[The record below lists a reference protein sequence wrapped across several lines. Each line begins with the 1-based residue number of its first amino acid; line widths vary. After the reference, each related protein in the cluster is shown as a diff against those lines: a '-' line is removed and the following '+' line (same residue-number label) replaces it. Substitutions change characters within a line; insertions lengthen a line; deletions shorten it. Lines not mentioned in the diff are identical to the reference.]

1 VLYSAIVA
9 YSYGES
15 KIAKQLFRQFL
26 VVKPSDAQLA
36 VATPFLNK
44 LGITP

>member
-1 VLYSAIVA
+1 L
-9 YSYGES
+9 SYGES
-15 KIAKQLFRQFL
+15 KIAKQLFKQFL
-26 VVKPSDAQLA
+26 ALKPSDGQLA